1 MDNKISRSGFS
12 LIELIVVIAIMAVL
26 VAILS
31 PQFVKYAEKGRIAT
45 CLTNMDNAAESFQI
59 ARVDNELA
67 DTKKT
72 DAELMDK
79 VMTDIGAQ
87 VVTSGAEYKGLCP
100 SGGTTLLTVNADHTI
115 TLTCSRHSENKAEGF
130 AKTLL
135 GSLDTIKRTITSSHS
150 SQSLREYL
158 SNGTS
163 RVDSEAGDTAKNA
176 DMSFTKAVK
185 AAMGSVIP
193 TNQSWRF
200 SYDKTKKQY
209 LLFVTTGG
217 KITVGQSGQKVA
229 VIKYVYSEDGTL
241 VSQTPVQA
249 SVKVQD
255 GSYAY
260 LNP

>member
-1 MDNKISRSGFS
+1 
-12 LIELIVVIAIMAVL
+12 MATL

-31 PQFVKYAEKGRIAT
+31 PQFVKYADKGRIAT

-59 ARVDNELA
+59 ARIDNELS
-67 DTKKT
+67 DNKKT

-79 VMTDIGAQ
+79 VMTEMGAK
-87 VVTSGAEYKGLCP
+87 VKTSGVEYTGLCP
-100 SGGTTLLTVNADHTI
+100 SGGTTTLTVNADNTI

-135 GSLDTIKRTITSSHS
+135 GSLDTITRTITSSNS
-150 SQSLREYL
+150 SQSLRTYL

-163 RVDSEAGDTAKNA
+163 RVDSEAGDTATNA
-176 DMSFTKAVK
+176 NMSFTKAVK
-185 AAMGSVIP
+185 DAMGSVIP
-193 TNQSWRF
+193 ANQSWRF

-209 LLFVTTGG
+209 LLYVTTGG
-217 KITVGQSGQKVA
+217 KITTSQNGQKVN

-241 VSQTPVQA
+241 VSQTPAEAAVKIQA
-249 SVKVQD
+249 
-255 GSYAY
+255 GAYAY